1 MVAPVPNAR
10 MLAVRLPKAEAARLE
25 KLAKRTGRSVSHY
38 ARQAIAE
45 FLDERED
52 YLIALARL
60 EKNEPPVSL
69 KDLERRLGLSD

>member
-1 MVAPVPNAR
+1 MTAPARNAR
-10 MLAVRLPKAEAARLE
+10 MLAVRLPKAEAARL
-25 KLAKRTGRSVSHY
+25 KTLAKRTGRSVSHY

-60 EKNEPPVSL
+60 EKGEPTVGL
-69 KDLERRLGLSD
+69 KDLERRLGLAD